1 MESKVYDEIERIV
14 NKMRRVHGVISV
26 VLFGSYARGD
36 YDEGSDVDLLVI
48 FSDKSA
54 LNKGLKKI
62 YRVTSKSY
70 LFTQVIG
77 LTLDE
82 LKSSPLFESALR
94 DGKVY
99 YAKENVKTLL
109 TQTHKPYALVTYST
123 ANLKPKERVVFT
135 QKLEGRGKGK
145 YRYEGLIHK
154 IGGYKVGK
162 GVVMV
167 LLEKL
172 KVLTDFLEEKKVTY
186 VVRYVWV

>member
-1 MESKVYDEIERIV
+1 LESKVYDEIERIV